1 MIVFHQEPLK
11 DCALSANF
19 LTLGRSRGGEG
30 GTSWMPPPRVF
41 LSFLLEDKTLASD
54 VFGSSSF
61 IPRAHF
67 ESNSLIVSFY
77 GYEKWRHKLGV
88 VKPLLWIF
96 KVQVWRVKVHVFSTI
111 KVNLVA
117 KIMQSAYLFAI
128 FHLKHKKITISRGFN
143 LISNSW

>member
-19 LTLGRSRGGEG
+19 LTLGRSRGVGGEG

-77 GYEKWRHKLGV
+77 GYEK
-88 VKPLLWIF
+88 
-96 KVQVWRVKVHVFSTI
+96 
-111 KVNLVA
+111 
-117 KIMQSAYLFAI
+117 
-128 FHLKHKKITISRGFN
+128 
-143 LISNSW
+143 

>member
-1 MIVFHQEPLK
+1 MIVFQQEPLK

-19 LTLGRSRGGEG
+19 LTLGRSRVVGGGWGGG

-67 ESNSLIVSFY
+67 ESNLLIVSFY
-77 GYEKWRHKLGV
+77 GYEK
-88 VKPLLWIF
+88 
-96 KVQVWRVKVHVFSTI
+96 
-111 KVNLVA
+111 
-117 KIMQSAYLFAI
+117 
-128 FHLKHKKITISRGFN
+128 
-143 LISNSW
+143 

>member
-19 LTLGRSRGGEG
+19 LTLGRSRGGGGGRWGEG
-30 GTSWMPPPRVF
+30 GTSWMPPHRVF
-41 LSFLLEDKTLASD
+41 LSFFLEDKTLASD

-77 GYEKWRHKLGV
+77 GYEK
-88 VKPLLWIF
+88 
-96 KVQVWRVKVHVFSTI
+96 
-111 KVNLVA
+111 
-117 KIMQSAYLFAI
+117 
-128 FHLKHKKITISRGFN
+128 
-143 LISNSW
+143 

>member
-19 LTLGRSRGGEG
+19 LTLGRSRVGG

-54 VFGSSSF
+54 VFDSSSF

-67 ESNSLIVSFY
+67 ELHFLIVSFY
-77 GYEKWRHKLGV
+77 GYEK
-88 VKPLLWIF
+88 
-96 KVQVWRVKVHVFSTI
+96 
-111 KVNLVA
+111 
-117 KIMQSAYLFAI
+117 
-128 FHLKHKKITISRGFN
+128 
-143 LISNSW
+143 